1 MMTVPF
7 SLIRMPRLVVDLNT
21 TQCPDYLLD
30 IYHAIRAPFITPNLD
45 HEQAAAILTTVWEA
59 QNAIERQQWQD
70 QSDQDMAEAV
80 ERRLER
86 EQLERLQQEEVDKER

>member
-1 MMTVPF
+1 
-7 SLIRMPRLVVDLNT
+7 MPRLVVDPNT
-21 TQCPDYLLD
+21 TQCPDYSLD
-30 IYHAIRAPFITPNLD
+30 IYHAVRAPFVTPNSD

-59 QNAIERQQWQD
+59 QNAVERQQWQD
-70 QSDQDMAEAV
+70 QSDQDAV